1 MAVEYN
7 IMKIFP
13 IAGWMLIVLTL
24 VSPHISFA
32 QDPNF
37 HIYLC
42 FGQSNMEGAGTIEA
56 QDRAVDSRF
65 QVMGAVNCNSGG
77 KSYTLGKWQTA
88 NPPIVRCNT
97 GLGPSDYFGRTM
109 VTNLPSNI
117 KVGVVPVAIG
127 GCDIALFD
135 KVNYSS
141 YVATAPSWMQGNI
154 AQYGGN
160 PYGRLVEV
168 AKIAQK
174 DGVIKGIL
182 LHQGETNNMQS
193 TWPAKVKAIYDNL
206 IKDLGLDPTK
216 VPLLV
221 GELVTTAEGGAC
233 GGHNS
238 VIATM
243 PNVVPNAHVVSA
255 AGLPHVGDRLHFTS
269 ASCRTLGQRYAQKM
283 LSLIPAITTPSVT
296 FVSPTN
302 ISTFT
307 AGSNIEL
314 SVSASSPNG
323 SINNVKFYSGSTL
336 LNTDNTA
343 PYSYSWN
350 NVSAGNYQIKAVVTD
365 SQGKTAEATVTIKVN
380 VPQSAY
386 MGILHTIPGTIQLE
400 HFDEGG
406 NGFAYSDDSPG
417 SQVTPAVNFRTDED
431 VDIENCTD
439 VGAGYN
445 IGWTTAGEWLEYS
458 VDVKTAGTYDLD
470 LRVAANGDG
479 RTVSVAMD
487 GTNIASNIGIPNTA
501 GWQTWQTVK
510 VKDINLTAGKKI
522 MRITIGATDYVNMNY
537 VTFTLTKE
545 LKQEPFKGTAHVIPG
560 RIEAEE
566 YDLGGEGLA
575 YHEANANGNEGNV
588 TLRND
593 EVDIETTQDVD
604 GTFNVGYILQGE
616 WLEYTVNVPASGQY
630 DLSARVAADGDGKQF
645 HIEMDGTDVTGPVN
659 VPNTGGWQT
668 WQTVTLKDINL
679 TAGEH
684 VMRIAF
690 DASYMNL
697 NYIEFSDVITGFK
710 INKDGNVSLF
720 PNPFSESG
728 IHIRKEGEFDYQ
740 ITDAKGTLIERGQ
753 GADELQAGKNLMPG
767 IYYLFLNQAGSQN
780 VMRISRQ

>member
-1 MAVEYN
+1 
-7 IMKIFP
+7 MKTYLRACWI
-13 IAGWMLIVLTL
+13 LILLTFI
-24 VSPHISFA
+24 SQQISFA

-42 FGQSNMEGAGTIEA
+42 FGQSNMEGAATIET
-56 QDRAVDSRF
+56 QDRSVDSRF
-65 QVMGAVNCNSGG
+65 QVMGAVNCSSGG

-88 NPPIVRCNT
+88 NPPLVRCNT

-109 VTNLPSNI
+109 VSNLPANI

-135 KVNYSS
+135 KINFAS
-141 YVATAPSWMQGNI
+141 YVSTAPSWMQGNI

-206 IKDLGLDPTK
+206 IKDLGLDPAK

-221 GELVTTAEGGAC
+221 GELVTSAQGGAC
-233 GGHNS
+233 GGHNA

-243 PNVVPNAHVVSA
+243 PNVVPNAHVISA
-255 AGLPHVGDRLHFTS
+255 AGLPHVGDNLHFTS
-269 ASCRTLGQRYAQKM
+269 ASYRTLGQRYAQKM
-283 LSLIPAITTPSVT
+283 LGLLPAISGPSVA
-296 FVSPTN
+296 FVTPTN
-302 ISTFT
+302 NSVYT

-314 SVSASSPNG
+314 SVSASAPNS
-323 SINNVKFYSGSTL
+323 SINNVKFYNGSTL
-336 LNTDNTA
+336 LNTDNTT
-343 PYSYSWN
+343 PYSYTWS
-350 NVSAGNYQIKAVVTD
+350 NVDAGTYQIKAVATD
-365 SQGKTAEATVTIKVN
+365 NDGKTGEATITFRVN
-380 VPQSAY
+380 LPQGPY
-386 MGILHTIPGTIQLE
+386 NNIWHIIPGTVQLE
-400 HFDEGG
+400 HFDVGG
-406 NGFAYSDDSPG
+406 NGFAYNDDSPG
-417 SQVTPAVNFRTDED
+417 SQVTPVVNFRADED
-431 VDIENCTD
+431 VDIETCTD

-445 IGWTTAGEWLEYS
+445 IGYATAGEWLEYS
-458 VDVKTAGTYDLD
+458 VDVKTPGVYDLD
-470 LRVAANGDG
+470 LRVAVNGDG
-479 RTVSVAMD
+479 RTLSVAMD
-487 GTNIASNIGIPNTA
+487 GTNIAGNIVIPNTT

-522 MRITIGATDYVNMNY
+522 MRITVGATDYVNMNY

-593 EVDIETTQDVD
+593 EVDIESTQDID
-604 GTFNVGYILQGE
+604 GTYNVAYILQGE
-616 WLEYTVNVPASGQY
+616 WLEYTINVPVSGKY
-630 DLSARVAADGDGKQF
+630 DLNARVAADGDGKLF

-668 WQTVTLKDINL
+668 WQTVSIKDINL

-697 NYIEFSDVITGFK
+697 NYIEFSDVITGLEN
-710 INKDGNVSLF
+710 NKSESVDLY

-728 IHIRKEGEFDYQ
+728 LHIKKKGDFEYF
-740 ITDAKGTLIERGQ
+740 ITDSKGTLIEKGQ
-753 GADELQAGKNLMPG
+753 GTEKQHIGQNLVPG
-767 IYYLFLNQAGSQN
+767 IYFLFLNQAGSQN